1 MLCADRSAA
10 RACLKAA
17 TTDARNAGDGTSRAP
32 AGFDE
37 LGGSLAE
44 EGGTIA
50 AFKDTGSSAGGLWGE
65 ASKSAARL
73 LFVACVVGMTIKN

>member
-1 MLCADRSAA
+1 MD
-10 RACLKAA
+10 
-17 TTDARNAGDGTSRAP
+17 TRNAGDGTSGAP

-50 AFKDTGSSAGGLWGE
+50 AFKDTGNSAEGLWGE

-73 LFVACVVGMTIKN
+73 LFVAGIVGMTINN